1 MAKNLLLENLPVSRF
16 RRDEAA
22 RRKMRSEKTKIYNC
36 SVPWT
41 KSERISGKIRTP
53 NFNRSGV
60 AEFLPQTPS
69 FRCAL
74 AWAGEFLGRDFIL
87 PYPCPDPPV
96 RGQGIGTPQD

>member
-1 MAKNLLLENLPVSRF
+1 LALLLIKQGGGAF
-16 RRDEAA
+16 
-22 RRKMRSEKTKIYNC
+22 
-36 SVPWT
+36 
-41 KSERISGKIRTP
+41 
-53 NFNRSGV
+53 RSGV